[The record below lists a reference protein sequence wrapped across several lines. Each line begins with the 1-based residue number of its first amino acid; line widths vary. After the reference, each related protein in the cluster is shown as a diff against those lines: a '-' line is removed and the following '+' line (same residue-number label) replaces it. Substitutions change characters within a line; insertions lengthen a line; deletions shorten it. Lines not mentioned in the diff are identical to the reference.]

1 MSKTDFT
8 FQKTTL
14 DGLKLISPFHFSDER
29 GSLTKS
35 FEKAIFA
42 VEGIDFSPFE
52 EIRSCSQAGVLRGLH
67 FQRKHSQNKLVQ
79 VICGAIYDVV
89 VDLRKGSPTFGKWE
103 AFQLSGENRLML
115 YIPKGF
121 AHGFLALRDGTVMNY
136 LMGSCYDQQLDG
148 GIRWDDPQLAVDWPL
163 DQVEN
168 VILSRKDAALPT
180 LEEFLKQH
188 GALSG
193 ESAI

>member
-14 DGLKLISPFHFSDER
+14 DELKLISPFHFSDER

-35 FEKAIFA
+35 FEKATFA

-79 VICGAIYDVV
+79 VIYGAIYDVV
-89 VDLRKGSPTFGKWE
+89 VDLRKDSPTFGKWE

-136 LMGSCYDQQLDG
+136 LMGSCYDQQFDG

-163 DQVEN
+163 DQVDN
-168 VILSRKDAALPT
+168 VILSRKDATLPT

-193 ESAI
+193 ENAI